1 MSTKS
6 TSVLVNIMGKEYRI
20 ACAPE
25 EQENLVQ
32 SATEL
37 DLEMRK
43 MRDTGKFGNAERIA
57 VMAALNMSHEL
68 QNLKNQGP
76 LSSQGWKDCLT
87 GMMGKIEN
95 VLEKR

>member
-25 EQENLVQ
+25 EQDNLVQ
-32 SATEL
+32 SATDL

-43 MRDTGKFGNAERIA
+43 MRDSGKFGNAERIA

-68 QNLKNQGP
+68 QNFKNQGP
-76 LSSQGWKDCLT
+76 LTGQGWKECLT
-87 GMMGKIEN
+87 GMVGKIEN